1 MEVVEKETSGAIGEV
16 TDPVCRN
23 LKENVHSSSSVSVK
37 DEEKTPTRLNRFCAD
52 FAPRLENQ
60 GPSSPMY
67 SVHTIKREC

>member
-52 FAPRLENQ
+52 FAP
-60 GPSSPMY
+60 
-67 SVHTIKREC
+67 TARESRIVFSYVQCTHH